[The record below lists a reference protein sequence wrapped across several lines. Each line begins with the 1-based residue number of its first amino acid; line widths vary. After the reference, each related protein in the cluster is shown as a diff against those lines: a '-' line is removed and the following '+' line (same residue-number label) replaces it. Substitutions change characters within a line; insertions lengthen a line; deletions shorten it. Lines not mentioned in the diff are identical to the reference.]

1 MQGEREQALG
11 FTMLFVKHANQEK
24 FVKFCLML
32 QSDKERDAVQREIA
46 KESNV
51 KKKKNERRILERRES
66 KVLLCEDNQ

>member
-32 QSDKERDAVQREIA
+32 QSDKERDAV
-46 KESNV
+46 
-51 KKKKNERRILERRES
+51 
-66 KVLLCEDNQ
+66 